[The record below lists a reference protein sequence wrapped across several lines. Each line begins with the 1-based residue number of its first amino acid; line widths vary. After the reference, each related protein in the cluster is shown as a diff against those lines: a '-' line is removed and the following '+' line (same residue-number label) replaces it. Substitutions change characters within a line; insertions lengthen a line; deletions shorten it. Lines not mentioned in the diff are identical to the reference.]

1 MRFIILSIIMILFA
15 GCNSKRNKISKFDE
29 YLALYNDEAFANRR
43 IEMDKVAVGS
53 FFPDSELFTIE
64 NKQIQSKDLLKSPSK
79 FYFWATWCSPCVE
92 NIAMIDSLSNLCS
105 DTQQPIYIVS
115 IEEEIE
121 FWSQFI
127 KDSGLTG
134 DHYWM
139 GPNPEKSMYALLYD
153 EFKLDTAV
161 MVVTS
166 LPTIV
171 EIDAQRRIKS
181 KGPKFK
187 NKDALITYFAGDCTK
202 NAL

>member
-1 MRFIILSIIMILFA
+1 MRFIILFITVILVTA
-15 GCNSKRNKISKFDE
+15 CNSKRDKRSKFDE

-53 FFPDSELFTIE
+53 FFPDGELFTIE

-92 NIAMIDSLSNLCS
+92 NIAMVDSLSKLCS
-105 DTQQPIYIVS
+105 DTQQLIIIIS

-127 KDSGLTG
+127 KDRGLIG
-134 DHYWM
+134 DHYWL

-153 EFKLDTAV
+153 EVKLDSSV
-161 MVVTS
+161 VVVTS
-166 LPTIV
+166 LPIIA
-171 EIDAQRRIKS
+171 EIDAQRRIKA
-181 KGPKFK
+181 KGLKFK
-187 NKDALITYFAGDCTK
+187 NKDELKNYFASDCTK